1 MMQNQH
7 EGCCKNRDHMHDGCC
22 KDREHQH

>member
-7 EGCCKNRDHMHDGCC
+7 EGCCKNRDHKHDGCC
-22 KDREHQH
+22 KDREH

>member
-7 EGCCKNRDHMHDGCC
+7 EGCCKNQDHKHDGCC
-22 KDREHQH
+22 K

>member
-7 EGCCKNRDHMHDGCC
+7 EGCCKNRDHKHDGCC
-22 KDREHQH
+22 KDR

>member
-7 EGCCKNRDHMHDGCC
+7 EGCCKNRDHKHDGCC
-22 KDREHQH
+22 

>member
-7 EGCCKNRDHMHDGCC
+7 EGCCKNRAHKHDGCC
-22 KDREHQH
+22 KDR